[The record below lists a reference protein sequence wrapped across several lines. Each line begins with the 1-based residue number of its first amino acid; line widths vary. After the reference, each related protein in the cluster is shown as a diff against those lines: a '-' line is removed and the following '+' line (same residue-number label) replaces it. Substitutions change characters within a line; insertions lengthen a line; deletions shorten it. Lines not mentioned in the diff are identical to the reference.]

1 MFHRSESAK
10 TNPLLARNCCVL
22 TEAGGAPPP
31 SGEDALRLSSGWHA
45 GRKFKERPA
54 RQPPSL
60 ASERRDIQGSAKTN
74 PLGASSSG
82 VVRTRRTSAA
92 RTSMAPIGLPKI
104 RNKPTSA
111 AELLRLAEAG
121 GAPPPS
127 GEDALRLS
135 SGWHAG
141 RKFKER
147 PARQPPSLAS
157 ERRDIR
163 KCKNKPTWSIV
174 ERCLEGSK
182 DLRGTGL
189 QWRQSDY
196 QKYKTNPLL
205 PRDCC
210 A

>member
-1 MFHRSESAK
+1 MAPIGLPKIQNKPTSTAE
-10 TNPLLARNCCVL
+10 LLRL
-22 TEAGGAPPP
+22 TAAGGAPPP

-104 RNKPTSA
+104 QNKPISA
-111 AELLRLAEAG
+111 AGLLRLTEAG

-127 GEDALRLS
+127 GEDARRRS

-157 ERRDIR
+157 ERRDIQ
-163 KCKNKPTWSIV
+163 
-174 ERCLEGSK
+174 GSA
-182 DLRGTGL
+182 
-189 QWRQSDY
+189 
-196 QKYKTNPLL
+196 KTNPLGAS
-205 PRDCC
+205 R
-210 A
+210 AVW